1 MATTSVANVR
11 IAGIVSAIPEMVL
24 DASELEQ
31 KFGAEDTR
39 KIIDNI
45 GVRERHV
52 VEGNMCA
59 SDLCLSAAEVLLQQ
73 LGWSRESIDV
83 VVFVSQTP
91 DHVLPATACSLHGNL
106 NLAKHCAAFDIN
118 LGCSGYVYGLW
129 VVSQLMSTG
138 QSRRALLLSGDTI
151 SKLIS
156 DEDRSAYPLFGD
168 AGSATA
174 VEYKPGS
181 EEMVFVVGTDGKG
194 AEHLI
199 VPAGGFRHP
208 KNEGTAKRY
217 KQADG
222 NTRSDEQLR
231 MDGAEI
237 FTFTLREV
245 PPLVKATLQ
254 TKGWSIDDVDAFVF
268 HQANAYIL
276 NYLARRIKIPADKFI
291 LAMESY
297 GNTSCAS
304 IPLALTSSPQTAI
317 GNGSR
322 KLLLAGFGV
331 GLSWAAAALV
341 LEVTDNLPLSLLVV
355 KEREKTKGEGVLDV

>member
-11 IAGIVSAIPEMVL
+11 IAGIVSAIPEKVL

-45 GVRERHV
+45 GVQERHV

-59 SDLCLSAAEVLLQQ
+59 SDLCLGAAEALLQR
-73 LGWSRESIDV
+73 LDWPRESIDA

-91 DHVLPATACSLHGNL
+91 DYVLPATACSLHGRL
-106 NLAKHCAAFDIN
+106 HLAKHCAAFDIN

-129 VVSQLMSTG
+129 LTSQFVSTG
-138 QSRRALLLSGDTI
+138 QMRRVLLLAGDTL
-151 SKLIS
+151 SKLVCS
-156 DEDRSAYPLFGD
+156 EDRSAYPLFGD

-174 VEYKPGS
+174 VEFHPSS
-181 EEMVFVVGTDGKG
+181 EEMVFVVGTDGSG
-194 AEHLI
+194 AEHLM
-199 VPAGGFRHP
+199 VPAGAFRHP
-208 KNEGTAKRY
+208 KNEGTAKRN

-222 NTRSDEQLR
+222 NIRSDEHVR

-317 GNGSR
+317 GNGLR

-341 LEVTDNLPLSLLVV
+341 LEVTDNLPLTLLVV
-355 KEREKTKGEGVLDV
+355 KEREKTKGKGVLDV

>member
-1 MATTSVANVR
+1 MATIRVANVR
-11 IAGIVSAIPEMVL
+11 IAGIVSAIPEKVL
-24 DASELEQ
+24 DVSELEQ

-39 KIIDNI
+39 KIIENI
-45 GVRERHV
+45 GVKERHV

-59 SDLCLSAAEVLLQQ
+59 SDLCLSAAEALLQR
-73 LGWSRESIDV
+73 LDWPRESIDA

-91 DHVLPATACSLHGNL
+91 DYVLPATACSLHGRLRLTKN
-106 NLAKHCAAFDIN
+106 CAAFDIN

-129 VVSQLMSTG
+129 LTSQFVSTG
-138 QSRRALLLSGDTI
+138 QMRRVLLLAGDTP
-151 SKLIS
+151 SKLVCS
-156 DEDRSAYPLFGD
+156 EDRSAYPLFGD

-174 VEYKPGS
+174 VEFRPGS
-181 EEMVFVVGTDGKG
+181 EEMVFVVGTDGAG
-194 AEHLI
+194 AEHLM
-199 VPAGGFRHP
+199 VPAGAFRHP
-208 KNEGTAKRY
+208 KKEGTAKRY

-222 NTRSDEQLR
+222 NIRSDEHVR

-254 TKGWSIDDVDAFVF
+254 AKGWSIDDVDAFVF

-304 IPLALTSSPQTAI
+304 IPLALTASPQARD
-317 GNGSR
+317 GEGPR

-341 LEVTDNLPLSLLVV
+341 LENNDDLPLMLLLVNAQGDTN
-355 KEREKTKGEGVLDV
+355 KEAA